1 MAPTRR
7 AYALGAQK
15 ENSMYLREGSNA
27 RRAQSDRFHINP
39 QPSTTCRLIFVT
51 NRGPVEYAAGP
62 NGVPEARR
70 GAGGVVSGLID
81 AVEAITGGREDQTV
95 SWISLAMTEADR
107 ALAQPRGFV
116 KLHAPTGL
124 KNLTSRLVYVPDEE
138 YAQYYEV
145 ICNRLLW
152 FTQHGMSLP
161 MKSLGDLDAAWE
173 AYVRVNRAV
182 ADAVIEELRLHGEE
196 TPVQFHDYHLYLA
209 ARMVREAAPDARLEQ
224 FVHIPWPGPE
234 GWARTPRP
242 MLRQIFDG
250 LLGNDVLGFQT
261 PSDARNFCD
270 GARVTLPDAF
280 VSTPAREIRRR
291 GARTWVRSYPIALT
305 AANVREEAH
314 GDEAEE
320 QARLLREQMRLDE
333 GRKLIVR
340 VDRVEPTKNI
350 IEGFR
355 AFDQMLREHEYW
367 RERVT
372 FLALL
377 VPSRESVPEYQAYA
391 DEVNQIVAEI
401 NERWGTKTWQPIVAV
416 FGNDRARALACM
428 RYYDV
433 LLVNSLADGMNLVVK
448 EGGLVNEQDGVIVLS
463 KRAGAYVQLH
473 GGVLGIDP
481 TNTAATAQTLYQALT
496 MTQPQRA
503 ALAGFV
509 RHLLEQEDA
518 EGWLARQLDDLAA
531 ATGDLADPAAV
542 PAPAHS
548 TTWSLDMPPVGIRRP
563 LAHSGDASS
572 DSTLMRAARQSSS
585 APAAHGRTLGG
596 RAPGSPSGPT
606 LPLGEPYR

>member
-1 MAPTRR
+1 M
-7 AYALGAQK
+7 L
-15 ENSMYLREGSNA
+15 LREGTVA
-27 RRAQSDRFHINP
+27 QRAQAPHAHTFS

-62 NGVPEARR
+62 NGVPEAHR

-81 AVEAITGGREDQTV
+81 AVDGVTGGQDDQRV

-107 ALAQPRGFV
+107 ALAQPRGSV

-124 KNLTSRLVYVPDEE
+124 KNLTSRLVYVPEDE
-138 YAQYYEV
+138 YALYYEV
-145 ICNRLLW
+145 VCNRLLW

-161 MKSLGDLDAAWE
+161 TASLGDLDAAWQ
-173 AYVRVNRAV
+173 AYVAVNRAV

-209 ARMVREAAPDARLEQ
+209 ARMVREAFPDARLQQ
-224 FVHIPWPGPE
+224 FVHIPWPSPE
-234 GWARTPRP
+234 GWARMPHAI
-242 MLRQIFDG
+242 LRQIFDG
-250 LLGNDVLGFQT
+250 LLGNDVVGFQT
-261 PSDARNFCD
+261 PADARNFCD
-270 GARVTLPDAF
+270 GARVALPDAF
-280 VSTPAREIRRR
+280 VSMPTREVRRR
-291 GARTWVRSYPIALT
+291 GERTWVRAYPIAVT
-305 AANVREEAH
+305 PENVRAEAH
-314 GDEAEE
+314 GEEAEE

-340 VDRVEPTKNI
+340 VDRVEPAKNI
-350 IEGFR
+350 VEGFR
-355 AFDQMLREHEYW
+355 AFDQMLREHEHW
-367 RERVT
+367 RERVS

-391 DEVNQIVAEI
+391 EEVDQIVAEI
-401 NERWGTKTWQPIVAV
+401 NERWGTETWQPIVAV

-448 EGGLVNEQDGVIVLS
+448 EGGLVNEHDGAIVLS

-481 TNTAATAQTLYQALT
+481 MDTTATAQALYLALT
-496 MTQPQRA
+496 MPQPRRA
-503 ALAGFV
+503 ALASFV
-509 RHLLEQEDA
+509 RRLLEQEDA
-518 EGWLARQLDDLAA
+518 ESWLSRQLDDLAA
-531 ATGDLADPAAV
+531 ATGDLAEPAMASS
-542 PAPAHS
+542 APHT

-563 LAHSGDASS
+563 IPTPAHAGSIPADSSTVRASYRS
-572 DSTLMRAARQSSS
+572 
-585 APAAHGRTLGG
+585 PAT
-596 RAPGSPSGPT
+596 PSGSSRIGERLPT
-606 LPLGEPYR
+606 MPGRKLDTLERPDR